1 MPLLRGKEEEG
12 TVGPAQC
19 VEEGIEPR
27 CELLLN
33 TEQASSYNA
42 SAKNRSI
49 GSLRK
54 PKRTPSLMLLPWPV
68 LGVGEP
74 GRGLGGG

>member
-42 SAKNRSI
+42 SA
-49 GSLRK
+49 
-54 PKRTPSLMLLPWPV
+54 
-68 LGVGEP
+68 
-74 GRGLGGG
+74 